1 MALFRE
7 EAGSA
12 FWCEEFV
19 KFEGKV
25 GLDGIGRS
33 GSEQKHEAFRTSGIW
48 GWEGVLQYK
57 YNLYSQVSYPYDFS
71 HI

>member
-48 GWEGVLQYK
+48 GVGGSFTIQIQFVFP
-57 YNLYSQVSYPYDFS
+57 SQLP
-71 HI
+71 I